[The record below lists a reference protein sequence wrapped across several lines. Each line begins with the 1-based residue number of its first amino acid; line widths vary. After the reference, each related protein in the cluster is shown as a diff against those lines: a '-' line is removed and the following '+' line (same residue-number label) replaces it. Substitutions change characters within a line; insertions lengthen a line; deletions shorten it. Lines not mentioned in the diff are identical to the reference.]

1 MKKAAMA
8 TCLLTSLVPLTAM
21 AQDSV
26 FKSPRTLCTALQSEG
41 ITTEGWKPS
50 KANPGG
56 WTCMS
61 TLVPFGTGKAG
72 GMQSNIAY
80 YINATAF
87 DRANEIRIKVNINNP
102 DERELAFAKLQN
114 AINKFFQFVGQPVP
128 AQLAT
133 ALTQRKPQVV
143 TASFGQAA
151 LELQPGR
158 IDSYVVVLKEASF
171 VAANK
176 ASVHAATSEFALCKK
191 AVGRTVGY
199 AETAI
204 TGDGAPAIE
213 PTYKSFMLKG
223 QGKDLFFC
231 EVHAGGKYKIK
242 AAINGAF
249 PFKYIAEGSL

>member
-1 MKKAAMA
+1 
-8 TCLLTSLVPLTAM
+8 
-21 AQDSV
+21 
-26 FKSPRTLCTALQSEG
+26 
-41 ITTEGWKPS
+41 
-50 KANPGG
+50 
-56 WTCMS
+56 
-61 TLVPFGTGKAG
+61 
-72 GMQSNIAY
+72 MQGNIAY

-102 DERELAFAKLQN
+102 DERELAFAKLQS
-114 AINKFFQFVGQPVP
+114 AVNKLFQFVGQPVT
-128 AQLAT
+128 AQLAA
-133 ALTQRKPQVV
+133 ALIQKKPQVV

-151 LELQPGR
+151 VELQHGR

-176 ASVHAATSEFALCKK
+176 ASVQAATSEFALCKK
-191 AVGRTVGY
+191 AVRRAVGY

-204 TGDGAPAIE
+204 TGDGSPAIE
-213 PTYKSFMLKG
+213 QTYRSFMPNG

-231 EVHAGGKYKIK
+231 EVRAGGKYKIK

>member
-1 MKKAAMA
+1 MKKTAM
-8 TCLLTSLVPLTAM
+8 TMCLLFSMVPLAAM

-41 ITTEGWKPS
+41 LTTEGWKPS
-50 KANPGG
+50 KANPSE

-61 TLVPFGTGKAG
+61 TLVPFGTSKAG
-72 GMQSNIAY
+72 GMQGNIAY

-87 DRANEIRIKVNINNP
+87 DRANEIRIKININNP
-102 DERELAFAKLQN
+102 DERELAFAKLQS

-128 AQLAT
+128 AQLVS
-133 ALTQRKPQVV
+133 ALSQKKPQVV

-171 VAANK
+171 VAAQK
-176 ASVHAATSEFALCKK
+176 ASIQAATSEFVFCKK
-191 AVGRTVGY
+191 AVSRAVGY
-199 AETAI
+199 AEASI
-204 TGDGAPAIE
+204 TGDGSPVVE

-231 EVHAGGKYKIK
+231 EVHAGGKYKVK